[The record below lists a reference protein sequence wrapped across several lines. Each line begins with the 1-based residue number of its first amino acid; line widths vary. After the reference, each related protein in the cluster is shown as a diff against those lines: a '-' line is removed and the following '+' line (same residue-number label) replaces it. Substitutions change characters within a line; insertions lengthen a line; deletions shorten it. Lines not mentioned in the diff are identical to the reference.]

1 MLKKTVFLTFLGLL
15 FISPLY
21 AQRGALTLSRN
32 LNELV
37 AQSDRIVKG
46 RVILARVER
55 HPTLKNL
62 HTVVVTL
69 RVEETLKG
77 KAGETLTF
85 RQFIWDIRDRYD
97 AAGYHKGQYVLLLLN
112 SPTRYGL
119 VSTAGLNQGRFRIVR
134 NRDGNNIALNGYG
147 NSGLFRDIES
157 VLVDRGIHLDPVSL
171 QNLKGHRSGPVDLSL
186 LETLIRK
193 LEGPVK

>member
-1 MLKKTVFLTFLGLL
+1 MLKKATILVLLGLFLTV
-15 FISPLY
+15 PLY

-32 LNELV
+32 LSELV

-46 RVILARVER
+46 RVMLARVER
-55 HPTLKNL
+55 HPALKNL

-77 KAGETLTF
+77 EASETLTF

-97 AAGYHKGQYVLLLLN
+97 AAGYQKGQHVLLLLN

-134 NRDGNNIALNGYG
+134 NREGREVALNGHG
-147 NSGLFRDIES
+147 NGGLFRNIES
-157 VLVDRGIHLDPVSL
+157 DLEDQRIQLDPHSL
-171 QNLKGHRSGPVDLSL
+171 QFLQEHRSGPVDLPL

-193 LEGPVK
+193 LGGQVK